1 MLEQKLHRQLR
12 HAAVLT
18 ACVGAVILLVGLG
31 LAGYL
36 YGIRRQAQRERAIAK
51 AEEYRSRIRK
61 QLQADFK
68 TLAALSAFIGPEE
81 ADDLH
86 ALASQISQAQN
97 YCDFVN
103 VVYFNRDGRGVICGR
118 DDSVI
123 VDASFD
129 DLSSQGR
136 YSIEQALAG
145 QNFISKLFNSEITQM
160 SVFVYSVPVYSD
172 GELIGALA
180 ASDHI
185 EIFSDI
191 LSGNTVLG
199 GRGYIHMINSQG
211 QFLIRSPHTVV
222 REELPSIF
230 DGPYLSQ
237 SSRTQVQEALDNQ
250 QQLFSTF
257 RYEGHEYP
265 FLLEPVG
272 INNWYLFCVSTG
284 SGEAAYMERTMS
296 VIQAMLA
303 AVALLLIFFMIY
315 GYRLLHRS
323 NQKLLQLAYRDSLTG
338 AENMVRFTQR
348 LISSLEEGR
357 GCVAALNLRQFP
369 FLTELFGRKRTEQ
382 LLCRIKE
389 ILDEHVQD
397 NEFFCRDT
405 EDRFYLFLRQ
415 TDPDIIR
422 ARLKS
427 LSADIEQYPMGS
439 STDYRLAVYCGVT
452 IADEGADARQ
462 ESEAMLTRIHFALDK
477 AQGGHSSTIWFFDTE
492 LHKQEELENYIES
505 HMQNALAKE
514 EFKLYLQPKIRL
526 EDGKLYGAEAL
537 VRWQTGDGRTVYPN
551 QFIPLFE
558 RNGFCVELDLYMVE
572 QACRHLRAW
581 MDRGLSPVPISVNQS
596 KLLFFQA
603 DYVSRLTQLLETYQI
618 SPTLIILEILEGL
631 ALENVE
637 ELNAKISQ
645 LQAIG
650 FRVSLDDFGSGYSS
664 LNTVGKLQIDE
675 IKLDRAFLLDAADR
689 KGRVRLIMEETVR
702 MAQRLG
708 ISTVAEGVETPED
721 EQLVRSIGC
730 DVGQGYL
737 YSRPLAAGDF
747 DERYMAGS

>member
-1 MLEQKLHRQLR
+1 
-12 HAAVLT
+12 
-18 ACVGAVILLVGLG
+18 
-31 LAGYL
+31 
-36 YGIRRQAQRERAIAK
+36 
-51 AEEYRSRIRK
+51 
-61 QLQADFK
+61 
-68 TLAALSAFIGPEE
+68 
-81 ADDLH
+81 
-86 ALASQISQAQN
+86 
-97 YCDFVN
+97 
-103 VVYFNRDGRGVICGR
+103 
-118 DDSVI
+118 
-123 VDASFD
+123 
-129 DLSSQGR
+129 
-136 YSIEQALAG
+136 
-145 QNFISKLFNSEITQM
+145 
-160 SVFVYSVPVYSD
+160 
-172 GELIGALA
+172 
-180 ASDHI
+180 
-185 EIFSDI
+185 
-191 LSGNTVLG
+191 
-199 GRGYIHMINSQG
+199 
-211 QFLIRSPHTVV
+211 
-222 REELPSIF
+222 
-230 DGPYLSQ
+230 
-237 SSRTQVQEALDNQ
+237 
-250 QQLFSTF
+250 
-257 RYEGHEYP
+257 
-265 FLLEPVG
+265 
-272 INNWYLFCVSTG
+272 
-284 SGEAAYMERTMS
+284 MERTMS

-315 GYRLLHRS
+315 GYRLLHSS